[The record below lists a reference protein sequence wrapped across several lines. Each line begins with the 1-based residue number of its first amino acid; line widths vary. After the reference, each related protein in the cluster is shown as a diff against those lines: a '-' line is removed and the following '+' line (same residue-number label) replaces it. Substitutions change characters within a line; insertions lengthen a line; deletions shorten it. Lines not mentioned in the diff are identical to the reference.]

1 MNLPALLQQVDL
13 TQVFVQKLQ
22 DPLFEQKKLQVDV
35 LRLDEIHPLISGNK
49 WFKLKYHLREAVEQ
63 GKKGIL
69 SFGGAYSNHLLATAS
84 ACSWAG
90 MYFVAI
96 VRGEQAASL
105 SPTLLQV
112 QQTGARLHFVSRALY
127 KNKIALQQSLQAEYE
142 DYYWVNEGG
151 QGEEGIRGASE
162 ILSLVGENNYTHI
175 LCAVGTGTMMAGLMR
190 SASAGQCV
198 IGIPVIKIE
207 NSNDND
213 LYRFIEASAQTS
225 NFRLL
230 YNYHGGGYARYD
242 ASLIHFMNDWW
253 SRHQVPSDFVYT
265 AKLFK
270 ATQDLIKMDYFD
282 AGSKLLLIHSGG
294 LQGNRSLQK
303 NQLLF

>member
-1 MNLPALLQQVDL
+1 MNLPALLQRVDL

-35 LRLDEIHPLISGNK
+35 LRLDGIHPLISGNK
-49 WFKLKYHLREAVEQ
+49 WFKLKYHLKQAMEQ
-63 GKKGIL
+63 GKRGIL

-84 ACSWAG
+84 ACSSAG
-90 MYFVAI
+90 MSFVAV
-96 VRGEQAASL
+96 VRGERPAVL
-105 SPTLLQV
+105 SPTLLQIR
-112 QQTGARLHFVSRALY
+112 QSGAQLRFVSRELY
-127 KNKIALQQSLQAEYE
+127 KNKMALQQSLQGEYE

-162 ILSLVGENNYTHI
+162 ILSLVDENNYTHI
-175 LCAVGTGTMMAGLMR
+175 LCAVGTGTMMAGLLR

-207 NSNDND
+207 DSNDND
-213 LYRFIEASAQTS
+213 LYRFIKMSGRGN

-230 YNYHGGGYARYD
+230 YNYHGGGYARYN
-242 ASLIHFMNDWW
+242 ASLIDFMNDWW
-253 SRHQVPSDFVYT
+253 SRYKIPSDFVYT

-270 ATQDLIKMDYFD
+270 ATQELITTDYFD

-294 LQGNRSLQK
+294 LQGNRSLEK